1 MMAPDATTG
10 NSPGSR
16 LTSPTNTERKAIAS
30 STAANATQIGSASLS
45 WPIMRA
51 LLRAAIA
58 GRPVTEM
65 V

>member
-1 MMAPDATTG
+1 M
-10 NSPGSR
+10 
-16 LTSPTNTERKAIAS
+16 AS

-45 WPIMRA
+45 WWIMRA